1 MPRVAIVDERYESY
15 NVEMAEVIGGN
26 FWKPYN
32 TSDATSA
39 KPSASSG
46 SAPFEIGSPDPSM
59 FQARPPIELTNSR
72 RANSPP
78 RWVLPTCA

>member
-1 MPRVAIVDERYESY
+1 
-15 NVEMAEVIGGN
+15 
-26 FWKPYN
+26 
-32 TSDATSA
+32 
-39 KPSASSG
+39 
-46 SAPFEIGSPDPSM
+46 M